1 MFKDS
6 FTAVADGAVG
16 KIGKLRS
23 DPLAYFL
30 LSMLAGAY
38 IGFGVL
44 LAFTLGGAM
53 TGTAGMKLTMGATFG
68 VALSLVVMAGAELFT
83 GNNLAMAAG
92 MLQKKVTLADSVL
105 LWIVC
110 WLGNLAGAVLLS
122 LIYYGTGLYTDATLA
137 CITGAAVTKMT
148 AGPLQL
154 LTRGILCNMLVCI
167 AVWCAAKLQSEVG
180 KLIMIFWCLLAFFST
195 GFEHS
200 VANMTTLTL
209 SLLDDGGNSAITVA
223 GYFYNLGLV
232 TLGNMI
238 GGILLV
244 AVPYYMAGRDRKKA

>member
-16 KIGKLRS
+16 KVSKLNS
-23 DPLAYFL
+23 DPLGYFL

-44 LAFTLGGAM
+44 LAFTLGGSM
-53 TGTAGMKLTMGATFG
+53 TGSPAMKLTMGATFG

-92 MLQKKVTLADSVL
+92 VLQKKVTMVDLIK

-110 WLGNLAGAVLLS
+110 WLGNLAGAALLS

-137 CITGAAVTKMT
+137 SITGAAAMKMT
-148 AGPLQL
+148 AGPVQL

-167 AVWCAAKLQSEVG
+167 AVWCAAKLQTEVG
-180 KLIMIFWCLLAFFST
+180 KLIIIFWCLLAFFST

-200 VANMTTLTL
+200 IANMTTLTL
-209 SLLDDGGNSAITVA
+209 SLLDNGGNNAISAG
-223 GYFYNLGLV
+223 GYFYNLGIV
-232 TLGNMI
+232 TLGNII
-238 GGILLV
+238 GGVVLV
-244 AVPYYMAGRDRKKA
+244 AVPYYMAGRERKK

>member
-1 MFKDS
+1 MFVND
-6 FTAVADGAVG
+6 FTAVANGAVG
-16 KIGKLRS
+16 KVGKLRS

-44 LAFTLGGAM
+44 LAFTLGGSMA
-53 TGTAGMKLTMGATFG
+53 GSPGMKLTMGASFG
-68 VALSLVVMAGAELFT
+68 VALSLVVMAGGELFT

-92 MLQKKVTLADSVL
+92 MLKKKVTLADSIL

-110 WLGNLAGAVLLS
+110 WLGNLAGALVLSFL
-122 LIYYGTGLYTDATLA
+122 YFGTGLYADATLA
-137 CITGAAVTKMT
+137 SITGAAAAKMT
-148 AGPLQL
+148 AGPVAL

-167 AVWCAAKLQSEVG
+167 AVWCAAKLKSEAA
-180 KLIMIFWCLLAFFST
+180 KLIMIFWCLLAFFTT

-200 VANMTTLTL
+200 VANMTTLTMA
-209 SLLDDGGNSAITVA
+209 LLDTGGNPAITLG
-223 GYFYNLGLV
+223 GYFYNLGIV
-232 TLGNMI
+232 TIGNMI

-244 AVPYYMAGRDRKKA
+244 AVPYYMAGRKTAE